1 MNLNKHLQKI
11 LCSHVITKL
20 DFSLE
25 NVGMAD
31 HYYIHVITVL
41 KRTEQVTKR
50 IIPH

>member
-20 DFSLE
+20 GFGFSLE

-31 HYYIHVITVL
+31 HYYNNNNNNNNTYL
-41 KRTEQVTKR
+41 
-50 IIPH
+50 